1 MRPGAVVERITE
13 ALSQAKKDWQEAR
26 RRAGEEPHTR
36 PYTIAIAREAGTPGS
51 AVAHEIGSRLGW
63 VVYGHEL
70 VERIAHEMGLRVS
83 LVESLDEKR
92 QHWLKESLQA
102 LGSGPPA
109 SEAAYV
115 HRLTETILSLGA
127 HGRCVIIGRGAAQIL
142 PAQMTLRVR
151 LIGPREDR
159 IAHAMG
165 QHSLTHR
172 EAAHWIDATDR
183 ERRRFVRAH
192 FQRDPVELGGYD
204 LMLNAFRWSVR
215 GCAEMIIE
223 SLRCMERERT
233 VSG

>member
-1 MRPGAVVERITE
+1 
-13 ALSQAKKDWQEAR
+13 
-26 RRAGEEPHTR
+26 
-36 PYTIAIAREAGTPGS
+36 
-51 AVAHEIGSRLGW
+51 LGW

-70 VERIAHEMGLRVS
+70 VERIAHEMGLRVN

-92 QHWLKESLQA
+92 QHWLRESLESLA
-102 LGSGPPA
+102 SGRPA

-115 HRLTETILSLGA
+115 HHLTETILSLGA

-142 PAQMTLRVR
+142 PPQRTLRVR
-151 LIGPREDR
+151 LLGPRDDR
-159 IAHAMG
+159 IAHAMH

-192 FQRDPVELGGYD
+192 FQRDPVESGGYD

-215 GCAEMIIE
+215 GCAQLIIE
-223 SLRCMERERT
+223 SLRVLEREQT
-233 VSG
+233 VGDPKPKTAK